1 MKEGPPSFENDVRS
15 LFREKDRSLMQWAFD
30 LWAHA
35 DVRDNAPQ
43 ILQRLEDGDMPCDE
57 PWPKDRI
64 EAFRSWM
71 RAGMQP

>member
-1 MKEGPPSFENDVRS
+1 
-15 LFREKDRSLMQWAFD
+15 MQWAFD

-35 DVRDNAPQ
+35 DVRENAPQ

-71 RAGMQP
+71 RGGMQP